1 MRTLSARMDDS
12 GNNSG
17 HLYRI
22 IQQPCSSLVVYSRR
36 KDEMNREKM
45 FFFSFLEGRD
55 KRKTRLKAFLG
66 EHVKSAE
73 KTKEKKNNLVEM
85 RGKVQFIKGNGPKR
99 RRSENRLSNKPKRR
113 REGER
118 CRALIIRCE
127 RQAYY
132 VERCGGKRVESA
144 GLWRKLCCRHSN
156 WQKSKEPGGVT
167 LLPAVT
173 MGYRV
178 TIGTKRGA
186 WLGLLLA

>member
-45 FFFSFLEGRD
+45 FFFSRG
-55 KRKTRLKAFLG
+55 TRQ
-66 EHVKSAE
+66 E
-73 KTKEKKNNLVEM
+73 KDSSESFFRRTCKVGWEDERKKNNLVEM

-99 RRSENRLSNKPKRR
+99 RRSENRLSNKPRRR